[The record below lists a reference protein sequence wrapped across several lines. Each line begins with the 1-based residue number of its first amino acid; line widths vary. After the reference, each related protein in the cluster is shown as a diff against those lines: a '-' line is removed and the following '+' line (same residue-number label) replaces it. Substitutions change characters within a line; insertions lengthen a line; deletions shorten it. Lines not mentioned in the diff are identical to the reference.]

1 MTLSIGIV
9 TNEHR
14 TFTHTAQVGELAT
27 EMKAYAK
34 TKDGSIYV
42 VDRRKSRRE
51 PDDIL
56 RSDET
61 TEEATGGRS

>member
-14 TFTHTAQVGELAT
+14 NFTHTAQVGELAT

-34 TKDGSIYV
+34 TKEGSIYV

-51 PDDIL
+51 PGSGPQDAAA
-56 RSDET
+56 
-61 TEEATGGRS
+61 EEAGGRR